1 MEHAVVVHLCLQN
14 AATWQNRPKLPSR
27 ACKLTLALMAKA
39 YSAAGQA
46 TSALHAMAIL
56 RSIRPK
62 HEGSSE
68 PGLIQELH

>member
-1 MEHAVVVHLCLQN
+1 MYIPQMEHLCLQN
-14 AATWQNRPKLPSR
+14 AATWQNRPYGT
-27 ACKLTLALMAKA
+27 CKLTSALMAKA
-39 YSAAGQA
+39 YSDAGQT

-68 PGLIQELH
+68 PGLI